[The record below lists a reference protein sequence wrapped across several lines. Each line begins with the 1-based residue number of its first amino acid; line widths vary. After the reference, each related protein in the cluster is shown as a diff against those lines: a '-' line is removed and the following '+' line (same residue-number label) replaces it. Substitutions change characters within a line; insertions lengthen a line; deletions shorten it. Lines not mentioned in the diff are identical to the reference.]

1 MRTAAEAGEEGEERQ
16 RRILFFLSQRI
27 GSFNWAGP
35 RYWAGIESTSTLLI
49 DEPILKWWWQMAR
62 NNCTSAAAESRV
74 IQHTNSQY
82 YTLVKKNGS
91 VATISMRAYVTDPD
105 LILWYICCICKD
117 LGSISVPCVLV
128 QAAVL
133 QWRSIFESERGGALD
148 RHCCYKVL
156 NLHSKDLSAKHA
168 KMELPPHKLRYN
180 CKLYCQSLSG
190 SSSGCQPKRTIFS
203 QQVIVYYRQT
213 DRLDDCSSTACI
225 HIYIY
230 IYIHTSQISTLVA

>member
-1 MRTAAEAGEEGEERQ
+1 
-16 RRILFFLSQRI
+16 
-27 GSFNWAGP
+27 
-35 RYWAGIESTSTLLI
+35 
-49 DEPILKWWWQMAR
+49 MAR

-190 SSSGCQPKRTIFS
+190 SSSGCQPKRTIFFTAS
-203 QQVIVYYRQT
+203 DRILPTDRQT
-213 DRLDDCSSTACI
+213 DWMIVPAPHVS
-225 HIYIY
+225 IYIY
-230 IYIHTSQISTLVA
+230 IYVYISTPHRFQLWWHDIHTTYAVLNSA